1 MEGDK
6 GGRGLRPG
14 LNPIIHLIGLE
25 RGSKMSDTIPLVCAS
40 CGATAMRHPTMRLR
54 GVVCLDCVQK
64 AKSELKRARWEKRRL
79 VEQRVVLDPP
89 R

>member
-1 MEGDK
+1 
-6 GGRGLRPG
+6 

-25 RGSKMSDTIPLVCAS
+25 RGSKNVRLQFHWCAPD

>member
-1 MEGDK
+1 MDGDK

-14 LNPIIHLIGLE
+14 LNPIIHLGWNE
-25 RGSKMSDTIPLVCAS
+25 KEKMSDTIPLVCAS

-54 GVVCLDCVQK
+54 RVVCLDCVQK
-64 AKSELKRARWEKRRL
+64 AKSEFKRARWEKRRL